1 MYIQI
6 VSFFLN
12 EYIGEIEWI
21 EDQIIV
27 INGKNQFQKRYYSQT
42 SKKIIESASGYHKFL
57 TVSYNHLKF

>member
-42 SKKIIESASGYHKFL
+42 SKKNYWKCKWIPQ
-57 TVSYNHLKF
+57 VSDSIL